1 MVYRM
6 GSRGRMVMEIQSF
19 LGAIDVDGIFGPQ
32 TEDAGKDLSKGSEV

>member
-32 TEDAGKDLSKGSEV
+32 TEDAVKPFKRSEV